1 MIGTPPSAGGV
12 RWYVR
17 TVTDATTAAE
27 STESGDRSALVGWRR
42 RRDIAGQVLQF
53 GGQLLRPDGGD
64 EPPGR
69 VRQAVALAASF
80 LPHSIDSRRSIWSV
94 RSMYSAGSVTSLG
107 SFGSLASAGSAGSIL
122 SIGSAGSILS
132 IGSVGS
138 ILSIG
143 SAGSVLAIGGFGQ
156 HPGRWS
162 ASSSEAG
169 ATVRHLGTV
178 AGALA
183 VAGAVTGALRS
194 S

>member
-1 MIGTPPSAGGV
+1 M
-12 RWYVR
+12 
-17 TVTDATTAAE
+17 TDALPA
-27 STESGDRSALVGWRR
+27 TEPSERRTLAGWSR
-42 RRDIAGQVLQF
+42 RRDLAGQVLEL
-53 GGQLLRPDGGD
+53 GAHLLRPDAD
-64 EPPGR
+64 AQPGR
-69 VRQAVALAASF
+69 VRQAVSIAASF

-107 SFGSLASAGSAGSIL
+107 SIGSLMSAGSAGSIL

-138 ILSIG
+138 VLSIG
-143 SAGSVLAIGGFGQ
+143 SAGSVLAIGGFGK
-156 HPGRWS
+156 HPGGWS
-162 ASSSEAG
+162 ASTERG

-183 VAGAVTGALRS
+183 LAGALGGAARS